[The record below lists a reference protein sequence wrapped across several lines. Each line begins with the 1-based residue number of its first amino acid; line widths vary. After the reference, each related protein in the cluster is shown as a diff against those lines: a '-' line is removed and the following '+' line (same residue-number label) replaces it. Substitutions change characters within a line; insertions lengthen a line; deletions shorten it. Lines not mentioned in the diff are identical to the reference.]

1 MSDFREFG
9 HKVIDWVADYLESS
23 ERFPVLST
31 IQPNDIIDGLPAH
44 GPEQGETLDR
54 IFDDFERVIL
64 PGITHWNHP
73 RFLAFFANTS
83 SPPAVLAELLS
94 AALNANGILWKTS
107 PAVTELEVVTLRW
120 LLHWM
125 GLPQDWFGMIL
136 DTASTSTLHAI
147 AAARAV
153 MAPETRDLGAPNDL
167 VLYASDQAHSSVEK
181 GAMALGFGRRNVRS
195 IGSDAEFRMRPDLL
209 EEAIAAD
216 RSVGLRPCCVVATIG
231 TTSTTSVDPVPAIA
245 EIAQREGLWL
255 HVDAAYAG
263 SAAVVPEFRWILD
276 GCERADSLVFNP
288 HKWLMVPVDCSIL
301 YCRHPD
307 VLRHTFSLVP
317 EILRTT
323 DGGLNM
329 MDYGIPLGRRFR
341 SLKLW
346 FVLRYYGHEGLA
358 EIIREQVAM
367 TQELRN
373 KIASD
378 PRFEICA
385 PSEFSVVC
393 FRQRGSD
400 ETNRMLLDAVNGSGR
415 FFISSTVVHGRYI
428 LRIAVGNIQTT
439 RATLDELWSLLDALA
454 TVG

>member
-1 MSDFREFG
+1 
-9 HKVIDWVADYLESS
+9 
-23 ERFPVLST
+23 
-31 IQPNDIIDGLPAH
+31 
-44 GPEQGETLDR
+44 
-54 IFDDFERVIL
+54 
-64 PGITHWNHP
+64 
-73 RFLAFFANTS
+73 
-83 SPPAVLAELLS
+83 
-94 AALNANGILWKTS
+94 
-107 PAVTELEVVTLRW
+107 
-120 LLHWM
+120 
-125 GLPQDWFGMIL
+125 
-136 DTASTSTLHAI
+136 
-147 AAARAV
+147 
-153 MAPETRDLGAPNDL
+153 
-167 VLYASDQAHSSVEK
+167 
-181 GAMALGFGRRNVRS
+181 MALGFGRVNVRS

-209 EEAIAAD
+209 EQAIAID
-216 RSVGLRPCCVVATIG
+216 REAGLRPCCVVATVG
-231 TTSTTSVDPVPAIA
+231 TTSTTSIDPVEAIA
-245 EIAQREGLWL
+245 DIANREGLWL

-263 SAAVVPEFRWILD
+263 SAAVVPELRWLMD

-307 VLRHTFSLVP
+307 VLRQAFSLVP
-317 EILRTT
+317 EILRTS

-358 EIIREQVAM
+358 AIIREQVAM
-367 TQELRN
+367 TQELKE
-373 KIASD
+373 KIAAD

-385 PSEFSVVC
+385 PSELSVVC

-400 ETNRMLLDAVNGSGR
+400 ETNRLLLDGVNGSGR

-428 LRIAVGNIQTT
+428 LRIAVGNIQTS